1 MRQPKSINQLQA
13 EVRQLTAGIERR
25 QKLIDEQRQAPSK
38 KGPVFI
44 GVDLAKNKDTTV
56 TKRFSQ

>member
-1 MRQPKSINQLQA
+1 MNQRKTIHQLQA

-25 QKLIDEQRQAPSK
+25 QKQIDDLRQAQPK

-56 TKRFSQ
+56 TKEFSQ